1 MTNHINHDESQ
12 TLYEKK
18 MEKNPDGN
26 NTLDENNYVNMN
38 IIFKGN
44 SDNTSENTSSK
55 DDDTGYKNQDVQNCT
70 NMENSMN
77 LKNLLTLESENNM
90 NEEYD
95 YKDTQ
100 VLSIEAIQKISN
112 QVKSEHAHVSSNGG
126 ENQLKNSH
134 LESSVDCSD
143 LPVIRLKRS
152 VNKDSASNG
161 DSGGSDDKVLFSTI
175 TTGNNSGRF
184 DDGEKD
190 GMNPVDECYE
200 ENVKKNF
207 NGSFDGNN
215 GDRISNPENDSSHND
230 YEEKDTTLHVGKR
243 AKISRNISEEGETYL
258 ILAERNFGDEERRNK
273 DQNLLFANGEKDHQ
287 YCDQRGNDDKS
298 YSKGDDD
305 AASSVVSVSSKYIMD
320 DEEDNHSNYGDA
332 ANEEKERKKIIG
344 EKVFTDTN
352 AYLGEGNT
360 FTFSSLQNSKIDAN
374 SSDAIYM
381 NNNEK
386 ESHPCDYYEKGSIST
401 LGVNYFVQS
410 DSVLCEDMARTD
422 GMIPHCAYDT
432 GEDKNNNG
440 ELFLTVEKAVHNHD
454 DVEKEGINDKVRLS
468 EEKGPHV
475 INETHENNI
484 VQEEE
489 NPEKGSSGGIYKV
502 NTSRHNYEN
511 YEHGDIHLDREEYPF
526 EERSK
531 VSDVKEHQSN
541 VSIEC
546 VDKGK
551 YNFNRNCKSDDT
563 FCEEKRI
570 SDDLKEH
577 IVDSGGNYDSMKE
590 REDTMISTHDDA
602 NDGIEETQMS
612 AGNAELFFA
621 NLENNSCSNDME
633 LSYNGVVRMDDKNMD
648 LSANGYVS
656 SIGHAQNNNDD
667 HDFVKDGR
675 CFHSNEY
682 ENGDNLNDVSQSN
695 TTYTIRE
702 DNKDSFDVCTNGKD
716 AEEKGVNHVSTSA
729 IEANGK
735 NARREND
742 CVLVEDINLVNENQE
757 KCKSEQ
763 AEIELTNRNYH
774 ISKKRRSSFTY
785 DEIQKERKLHIQVD
799 AQDECNDNI
808 MKVSYHEHI
817 HNRPCMIEQKEQEK
831 QANYEKCAKSMEKIK
846 VNSNIDETSRI
857 STPNAHSDNFF
868 SSKENT
874 TFMIDSQLNKNKPF
888 LKCDID
894 DNSNVSKEEVHLGG
908 LHSVNIRGG
917 SSNKDITNE
926 ENDNEKGTRE
936 MSIVENDNAE
946 YTEKHAVYIKGN
958 TDQYEYAQNENNNA
972 SDDGKNSSDDN
983 TEKKHLSNT
992 DLSHK
997 KKNKNENET
1006 LLPIANISRIMK
1018 RILPASAKV
1027 AKESKDIIRECVTEF
1042 IQFLTSEASDRCL
1055 RERRKTISGEDILFS
1070 MEKLGFNDYAEPL
1083 SEYLNKWKQLKGLN
1097 NSNGCHEK
1105 KFERMKSSEDQNT
1118 TANSNLNDVEVGNTI
1133 GGVSLQD
1140 NDLRNDE
1147 LHNEEQ
1153 LYTKDNY
1160 HFINNVYGNS
1170 SELFGNAFSNLYSN
1184 PSEEDHIGRI

>member
-1 MTNHINHDESQ
+1 MTNHINHEESQ

-26 NTLDENNYVNMN
+26 TLHKNNYVNMN

-55 DDDTGYKNQDVQNCT
+55 DDDTGYKNSDVQNCT
-70 NMENSMN
+70 NMENRLN

-90 NEEYD
+90 NEGYD
-95 YKDTQ
+95 YEDTQ
-100 VLSIEAIQKISN
+100 VLSTEAIKRISN
-112 QVKSEHAHVSSNGG
+112 QIKSEHAHVSANAG
-126 ENQLKNSH
+126 ENRLKNSH

-143 LPVIRLKRS
+143 LSVINHKRN
-152 VNKDSASNG
+152 VNKCSASNG
-161 DSGGSDDKVLFSTI
+161 DSGGSCDKVFGSTSI
-175 TTGNNSGRF
+175 PGNHSGGIG
-184 DDGEKD
+184 DGEKD
-190 GMNPVDECYE
+190 GINPVDGCDE
-200 ENVKKNF
+200 ESVKKNF

-215 GDRISNPENDSSHND
+215 GERMSNPVNDFSHND

-258 ILAERNFGDEERRNK
+258 ILTEHNFEDAERSNK
-273 DQNLLFANGEKDHQ
+273 DRNLLFSNGEKGHQ
-287 YCDQRGNDDKS
+287 YCDQRRNDDKS

-332 ANEEKERKKIIG
+332 ANEKKERKKIIG

-352 AYLGEGNT
+352 AYLEEGNM

-381 NNNEK
+381 NNDEK
-386 ESHPCDYYEKGSIST
+386 ESHPCDYYEKGIISS

-410 DSVLCEDMARTD
+410 DSVLCEDMPRTD
-422 GMIPHCAYDT
+422 GMIPHCSYDR

-454 DVEKEGINDKVRLS
+454 NVEKEGINDKVRLS
-468 EEKGPHV
+468 EEKGSHV
-475 INETHENNI
+475 INETHEDNI
-484 VQEEE
+484 VQEED
-489 NPEKGSSGGIYKV
+489 NPEKGSNGGTYKV

-511 YEHGDIHLDREEYPF
+511 YEHAGIHLDREEYPF

-531 VSDVKEHQSN
+531 VSDFKEHPSN
-541 VSIEC
+541 VFMEC

-551 YNFNRNCKSDDT
+551 YNFNRNCKSDDA
-563 FCEEKRI
+563 FCQEKRI

-590 REDTMISTHDDA
+590 REETMISTHDDA

-612 AGNAELFFA
+612 AGNAELFFV

-633 LSYNGVVRMDDKNMD
+633 LSYNGVVYMDDNNMD
-648 LSANGYVS
+648 VSANGYVS
-656 SIGHAQNNNDD
+656 TIGHAHNNNDD
-667 HDFVKDGR
+667 HDCVKEGK

-695 TTYTIRE
+695 TTNIIRE
-702 DNKDSFDVCTNGKD
+702 DNKESFNVCANGED
-716 AEEKGVNHVSTSA
+716 AEEKGVNHMSTYA
-729 IEANGK
+729 IAVNGK
-735 NARREND
+735 SSRREND
-742 CVLVEDINLVNENQE
+742 CVLVEDINLVNEKQE

-774 ISKKRRSSFTY
+774 ISKKRRNSFTH
-785 DEIQKERKLHIQVD
+785 DEIQKERKLRIQVD
-799 AQDECNDNI
+799 AQEECNDNI
-808 MKVSYHEHI
+808 MTVSYHEHM
-817 HNRPCMIEQKEQEK
+817 HNRPCMIKQEEHAKE
-831 QANYEKCAKSMEKIK
+831 ANYEKCAKSLEKIK

-874 TFMIDSQLNKNKPF
+874 TFTIDSQLNKNKPF

-894 DNSNVSKEEVHLGG
+894 DNSNLSKEEVHLDG
-908 LHSVNIRGG
+908 LHTVNIRGG
-917 SSNKDITNE
+917 SSNNDITNG

-936 MSIVENDNAE
+936 MSIVENDNVE
-946 YTEKHAVYIKGN
+946 YTEKHAIYIKGN
-958 TDQYEYAQNENNNA
+958 TDQYEYAQNETNNA
-972 SDDGKNSSDDN
+972 TDDGKNSSDDN

-992 DLSHK
+992 DMSHK

-1055 RERRKTISGEDILFS
+1055 RERRKTISG
-1070 MEKLGFNDYAEPL
+1070 FNDYVEPL

-1097 NSNGCHEK
+1097 NSNGCNEK

-1118 TANSNLNDVEVGNTI
+1118 TANSNLNDVEVGNNI
-1133 GGVSLQD
+1133 EGVSLHD
-1140 NDLRNDE
+1140 NDLQNDE

-1153 LYTKDNY
+1153 LYTKDKY
-1160 HFINNVYGNS
+1160 HFINNVFGNS
-1170 SELFGNAFSNLYSN
+1170 SELFGNTFSNLYSN
-1184 PSEEDHIGRI
+1184 PSEEDNIGRI